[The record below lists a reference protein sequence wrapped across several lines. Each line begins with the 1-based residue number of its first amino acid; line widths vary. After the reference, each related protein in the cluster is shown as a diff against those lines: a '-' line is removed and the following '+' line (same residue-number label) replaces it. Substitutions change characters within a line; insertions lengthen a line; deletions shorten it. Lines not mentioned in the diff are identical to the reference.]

1 MLFRDSSS
9 SPDEGSKLC
18 INNDIL
24 PSICVVNPVLFGQK
38 PARIRGCLCFQT
50 VTREEQTGPG
60 LGHLYGPRWCS
71 QREGGKVGGQWEE
84 EDGQSDSLDINE
96 DTDISIRS
104 DLSLILISVIRLQ
117 LLQLFLFIINLILSF
132 IISEISEMFVIYPV
146 IHNSRKMIWC

>member
-1 MLFRDSSS
+1 M
-9 SPDEGSKLC
+9 
-18 INNDIL
+18 
-24 PSICVVNPVLFGQK
+24 
-38 PARIRGCLCFQT
+38 
-50 VTREEQTGPG
+50 
-60 LGHLYGPRWCS
+60 
-71 QREGGKVGGQWEE
+71 GGQWEE

-146 IHNSRKMIWC
+146 IHNSRKMI